1 MDSRLILIPIILLSY
16 FLFAKKHLR
25 GYITF
30 ICLLLFLEAA
40 LRHVSVGIDT
50 YAYYLDFIK
59 AKSYT
64 WSSIWS
70 DFKDAYVDRGF
81 TRDPG
86 YMIVEKIFLLFSDS
100 WQLYLSAISALFFF
114 GLWRLLSLNVEKPIH
129 ALFAF
134 ILYVALFHIIILC
147 VLRQAFCMG
156 IFFLSTPLLIKK
168 KWVPFVIIVLLS
180 STIHQ
185 SMLLTLFMIPL
196 LLIASLNRKR
206 LLVVAFFA
214 VPAIVL
220 YAKSIISFMATQIES
235 EYYMGYAESEGRGG
249 AVIYFLLC
257 AAVAIYVYFC
267 SKEFDSWKRSL
278 HMAGIILLTV
288 TSPLII
294 VDGAMIRISQYFAFF
309 MMFAIPI
316 ALDHNEKF
324 SKTLYIGIIAALIFL
339 TFRTEFSYN
348 FFWQSVPGYSL
359 FR

>member
-30 ICLLLFLEAA
+30 VCVLLFLEAA

-50 YAYYLDFIK
+50 YAYYLDFLK
-59 AKSYT
+59 AKSYS
-64 WSSIWS
+64 WSNIML

-86 YMIVEKIFLLFSDS
+86 YLVVEKFFYLFSDS
-100 WQLYLSAISALFFF
+100 WQLYLTAISAFFFF
-114 GLWRLLSLNVEKPIH
+114 GFWRLLSLNIEKPIH

-134 ILYVALFHIIILC
+134 VLYVALFQIIILC

-156 IFFLSTPLLIKK
+156 IFFLSTPLLTKK
-168 KWVPFVIIVLLS
+168 KWIPFAIIVLLS

-196 LLIASLNRKR
+196 LLIGAPNRKR
-206 LLVVAFFA
+206 LLAVAFFA

-220 YAKSIISFMATQIES
+220 SARSIIAFMAETMES

-249 AVIYFLLC
+249 AVLYFLLC
-257 AAVAIYVYFC
+257 SAVAIYVYLC

-278 HMAGIILLTV
+278 YMSGIILLTA

-316 ALDHNEKF
+316 AIDHTQKI
-324 SKTLYIGIIAALIFL
+324 SKVLYIGIIAVLIFL
-339 TFRTEFSYN
+339 TFRSEYSYN
-348 FFWQSVPGYSL
+348 FFWQYVPGYGL
-359 FR
+359 IK

>member
-1 MDSRLILIPIILLSY
+1 MDSRLILIPIIIISY
-16 FLFAKKHLR
+16 FLFAKKYLR

-30 ICLLLFLEAA
+30 VCVLLFLEAA

-50 YAYYLDFIK
+50 YAYYLEFFN

-64 WSSIWS
+64 WSSILS
-70 DFKDAYVDRGF
+70 EFKDAYIDQGF

-86 YMIVEKIFLLFSDS
+86 YFIVEKLFLLFSDN
-100 WQLYLSAISALFFF
+100 WQLYLSSITALFFF
-114 GLWRLLSLNVEKPIH
+114 GLWRLLILNVEKPIH

-134 ILYVALFHIIILC
+134 ILYVALFHIIVIC
-147 VLRQAFCMG
+147 VLRQAICMG
-156 IFFLSTPLLIKK
+156 IFFLSTPLLIKR

-185 SMLLTLFMIPL
+185 SFLLTLFMIPL
-196 LLIASLNRKR
+196 LFIGSSSRKR
-206 LLVVAFFA
+206 LLLVFFFA

-220 YAKSIISFMATQIES
+220 NARLIIAFMATQIES

-249 AVIYFLLC
+249 AVLYFLLC

-267 SKEFDSWKRSL
+267 SQEFCSRKRSL
-278 HMAGIILLTV
+278 YMSGIILLTA

-316 ALDHNEKF
+316 AFDHNKKI
-324 SKTLYIGIIAALIFL
+324 SQALYIGTMAALIFL
-339 TFRTEFSYN
+339 TFRSEFSYN
-348 FFWQSVPGYSL
+348 FFWQSVPGYGL